1 MKREQVASL
10 VGFYAQ
16 RLLPGALGILAL
28 PWLFEV
34 AGPITYQRYS
44 LVILLME
51 EAPSPVSAMKCPSKE
66 KHPV

>member
-34 AGPITYQRYS
+34 AGGLDPVTQYRRY
-44 LVILLME
+44 V
-51 EAPSPVSAMKCPSKE
+51 
-66 KHPV
+66 